1 MAKVNEIQKI
11 KEKLKMICNNIEE
24 ALSELKETKEKNN
37 SLKSTKIFYN
47 DSNSKIN
54 TINKLKQK
62 TTSLQNTLENIYNI
76 SNINRIESEIK
87 KKIKSINKLK
97 EEQTLLYNLIKK
109 QKKDIENYSS
119 KFTENKEIFE
129 IKNKLNLIKEEYRI
143 KKESYIILNSKVKGQ
158 ISKIDILEKQI
169 NIIKQNIEYQKT
181 KQKKE
186 VEKSINNEEE
196 ENDENNIN
204 DNIESLENKEKI
216 IIEEI
221 ADEEKNFQYAII
233 QQNELIENL
242 KERINKMI
250 EYQNKIREDKNKE
263 KKLKKIKLKKQRNNE
278 KNLELKHINKILN
291 KNGKSLDHKM
301 NINHTNKFNYKYSEN
316 PDISRE
322 TNSKLIF
329 NKKPFKEIKFN
340 EIYKNI
346 NSQNLGK
353 NKKNENIYM
362 SYYEQSLES
371 RKPKNEKIIIGLK
384 HKSKI
389 SNEIEKLKK
398 EITTAL
404 KKNVVFFNSPKNEI
418 DIKSNLNDEKT
429 NDFSINKE
437 FNIKNN
443 IRPFEKFNFN

>member
-1 MAKVNEIQKI
+1 MSNVKEIREI
-11 KEKLKMICNNIEE
+11 KGKLKMICNKIEE

-37 SLKSTKIFYN
+37 SIKTTKTIYN

-62 TTSLQNTLENIYNI
+62 TISLQNTLENIYNI
-76 SNINRIESEIK
+76 SNINKIESEIK
-87 KKIKSINKLK
+87 KKIKIINRLK
-97 EEQTLLYNLIKK
+97 EEQTLLNNLNKK

-119 KFTENKEIFE
+119 KFTENKEILE

-158 ISKIDILEKQI
+158 MSKLDIMEKQI

-196 ENDENNIN
+196 ESNENKIN

-216 IIEEI
+216 MIDEI
-221 ADEEKNFQYAII
+221 ANEERSFQIEII
-233 QQNELIENL
+233 QQNELIANL

-250 EYQNKIREDKNKE
+250 EYQKKIKEDKKKE
-263 KKLKKIKLKKQRNNE
+263 NKLKKIKLMKQRNNE
-278 KNLELKHINKILN
+278 KNLKLKYINKIFN
-291 KNGKSLDHKM
+291 TNGKSLDNKM
-301 NINHTNKFNYKYSEN
+301 NINQTNKLNYKFSES
-316 PDISRE
+316 PDNSRE
-322 TNSKLIF
+322 INLKLIF
-329 NKKPFKEIKFN
+329 NKKPFKEIKFD

-346 NSQNLGK
+346 KNQNLGK
-353 NKKNENIYM
+353 NKRNENIYM
-362 SYYEQSLES
+362 SYYEQSLDSKKYNKE
-371 RKPKNEKIIIGLK
+371 NIIISLK

-389 SNEIEKLKK
+389 SNDIEKLKS
-398 EITTAL
+398 EITNAL
-404 KKNVVFFNSPKNEI
+404 KKNIVFFNSPKNET
-418 DIKSNLNDEKT
+418 DIKNNLNDEKI

-443 IRPFEKFNFN
+443 NRPFEKFNFN

>member
-278 KNLELKHINKILN
+278 KNLELKYINKILN

-301 NINHTNKFNYKYSEN
+301 NINHTNKFNYKFSES
-316 PDISRE
+316 PDNSRE

-362 SYYEQSLES
+362 SYYEQNLES

-418 DIKSNLNDEKT
+418 DIKNNLNDEKI

-443 IRPFEKFNFN
+443 NRPFEKFNFN

>member
-1 MAKVNEIQKI
+1 MSNVKEIREI
-11 KEKLKMICNNIEE
+11 KGKLKMICNKIEE

-37 SLKSTKIFYN
+37 SIKTTKTIYN

-62 TTSLQNTLENIYNI
+62 TISLQNTLENIYNI
-76 SNINRIESEIK
+76 SNINKIESEIK
-87 KKIKSINKLK
+87 KKIKIINRLK
-97 EEQTLLYNLIKK
+97 EEQTLLNNLNKK

-119 KFTENKEIFE
+119 KFTENKEILE

-158 ISKIDILEKQI
+158 MSKLDIMEKQI

-196 ENDENNIN
+196 ENNENKIN
-204 DNIESLENKEKI
+204 DNIEILENKEKI
-216 IIEEI
+216 MIDEI
-221 ADEEKNFQYAII
+221 ANEERSFQIEII
-233 QQNELIENL
+233 QQNELIANL

-250 EYQNKIREDKNKE
+250 EYQKKIKEDKKKE
-263 KKLKKIKLKKQRNNE
+263 NKLKKIKLMKQRNNE
-278 KNLELKHINKILN
+278 KNLKLKYINKIFN
-291 KNGKSLDHKM
+291 TNGKSLDNKM
-301 NINHTNKFNYKYSEN
+301 NINQTNKLNYKFSES
-316 PDISRE
+316 PDNSRE
-322 TNSKLIF
+322 INSKLIF

-346 NSQNLGK
+346 KNQNLGK
-353 NKKNENIYM
+353 NKRNENIYM
-362 SYYEQSLES
+362 SYYEQSLDSKKYNKE
-371 RKPKNEKIIIGLK
+371 NIIISLK

-389 SNEIEKLKK
+389 SNDIEKLKS
-398 EITTAL
+398 EITNAL
-404 KKNVVFFNSPKNEI
+404 KKNIVFFNSPKNET
-418 DIKSNLNDEKT
+418 DIKNNLNDEKI

-443 IRPFEKFNFN
+443 NRPFEKFNFN